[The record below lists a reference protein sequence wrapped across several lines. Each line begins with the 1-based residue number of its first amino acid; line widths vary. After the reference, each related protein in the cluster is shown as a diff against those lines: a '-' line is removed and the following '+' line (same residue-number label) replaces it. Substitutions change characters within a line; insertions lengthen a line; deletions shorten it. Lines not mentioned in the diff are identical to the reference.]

1 MIPISPDRVVEE
13 FLRVV
18 PNARTVLDD
27 LAASDPESYGAWL
40 EGRVDDMLEFF
51 LQAFTR
57 PVLLP
62 LLREDSPSP
71 MDEAAIRACFE
82 YVEGLVLG
90 DDSYLESSLY
100 FGIVEQFME
109 GKEMIRRA
117 YFYSLPATRA
127 EVVSLIER
135 YPETFR
141 SLRAELEL

>member
-1 MIPISPDRVVEE
+1 MIPIRLDRVVEE

-27 LAASDPESYGAWL
+27 LAASHPERYGAWQ
-40 EGRVDDMLEFF
+40 EGKVDDMLEFF

-57 PVLLP
+57 PILLP

-71 MDEAAIRACFE
+71 KDEAAIRACFE
-82 YVEGLVLG
+82 YVEGLALN

-100 FGIVEQFME
+100 FGIVEQFLE
-109 GKEMIRRA
+109 GEEMLRRA
-117 YFYSLPATRA
+117 YRHSLPVTRA
-127 EVVSLIER
+127 EIVSLIEE

-141 SLRAELEL
+141 SLRAEF